1 MALYGIVTPTATRRV
16 LLRLTNLVM
25 ASIDIKTRYFS
36 SSLHRHANSFVLL
49 FLALIFRHV
58 MFFITFGALYHVG
71 LIDLQISYS
80 GLQPLLFP
88 VWKDF
93 F

>member
-1 MALYGIVTPTATRRV
+1 MALFGIVTPTATRRV

-36 SSLHRHANSFVLL
+36 SSFHRHANSFVLL

-71 LIDLQISYS
+71 LIDLQKSYS
-80 GLQPLLFP
+80 ELQPLLFP
-88 VWKDF
+88 VWRDF

>member
-1 MALYGIVTPTATRRV
+1 MALFGIVTPTATRRV
-16 LLRLTNLVM
+16 LRLTNLAM
-25 ASIDIKTRYFS
+25 ASIDIMTRFS

-49 FLALIFRHV
+49 SLALVFRHV
-58 MFFITFGALYHVG
+58 MFFISFGALYHAG

-88 VWKDF
+88 VWRDF

>member
-1 MALYGIVTPTATRRV
+1 MALFEIVNPTATRRF
-16 LLRLTNLVM
+16 LLRLTILAM
-25 ASIDIKTRYFS
+25 ASIDIITRYFS

-58 MFFITFGALYHVG
+58 MFFISFGALYRAG
-71 LIDLQISYS
+71 LIDLKISYS

-88 VWKDF
+88 VWRDF

>member
-1 MALYGIVTPTATRRV
+1 MALFGIVTPTATRRV

-25 ASIDIKTRYFS
+25 ASIDIKTRYFLN
-36 SSLHRHANSFVLL
+36 SLHRHANSFVLL

-58 MFFITFGALYHVG
+58 MFFITFGALYHLG
-71 LIDLQISYS
+71 LILQISYS

-88 VWKDF
+88 VWRDF

>member
-49 FLALIFRHV
+49 FLALIFRHF

>member
-1 MALYGIVTPTATRRV
+1 MALFGIVTPTATRRV
-16 LLRLTNLVM
+16 LRLTNLAM
-25 ASIDIKTRYFS
+25 ASIDIITRYFS
-36 SSLHRHANSFVLL
+36 SSLHRHSNSFVLL
-49 FLALIFRHV
+49 SLALIFRHV
-58 MFFITFGALYHVG
+58 MFFISFGSLYHAG

>member
-1 MALYGIVTPTATRRV
+1 MALFGIVTPTATRRF
-16 LLRLTNLVM
+16 LRLTNLAM
-25 ASIDIKTRYFS
+25 TSIDVITRYFS

-58 MFFITFGALYHVG
+58 MFFVSFGALYHAG

-88 VWKDF
+88 VWRDF